1 MSKKLVTSFAIVVA
15 AIVGILLVSGQRA
28 VADRAS
34 GVSCVMDVMVGSE
47 IYHKEFVLQEGET
60 FFDDFSTRIR
70 FKYFTASLEKINGES
85 KISVN
90 WYADVSVF
98 DSVDFNT
105 SVTLANGQKSGKVA
119 GDHTLYTSNNKATT
133 THFSLSCVEN

>member
-1 MSKKLVTSFAIVVA
+1 M
-15 AIVGILLVSGQRA
+15 LL
-28 VADRAS
+28 
-34 GVSCVMDVMVGSE
+34 
-47 IYHKEFVLQEGET
+47 
-60 FFDDFSTRIR
+60 STRIR
-70 FKYFTASLEKINGES
+70 FKFFTASLEKINGES

-105 SVTLANGQKSGKVA
+105 SVILANGQKSGKVA

-133 THFSLSCVEN
+133 TDFSLSCVEN